1 MAKLVLDFEKS
12 DGTKMQ
18 ITDDDIV
25 SVSSLSQSASDTSTI
40 NYGSIAS
47 TGSIDIQD
55 KWNKLEDM
63 VLDGDIPASNA
74 NIDLIINNN
83 VLQSHISSDSSF
95 DNSSNELNITLTNK
109 IDEWDTLKYKGY
121 IYPNESRTLYQIL
134 EDVLIN
140 LGYTQSQIKH
150 STSSQIVYTGVDSNG
165 NKTTNVGPVS
175 EYLENIRVEYP
186 SIEYGKTYRQIINE
200 ICVVAQL
207 RCFIDDENNLKF
219 ISGRPLV
226 SELDTP
232 IEIPLSVVLD
242 DITGDLF
249 IKNKYDGVEIDE
261 TSVNDNV
268 DIETV
273 LYTWKDK
280 DEKFDSNT
288 TSDSDEKTTS
298 SLGISIY
305 SYVKV
310 TATYY
315 TGTIKLK
322 KKSGDNLEQVLS
334 VLDGVDSNGNPRIK
348 YNVNYT
354 HNTGGVNVVSTGEQF
369 FIIPNY
375 TSSYEGSGSLA
386 TYSSIS
392 TSVGS
397 TISASVNDETN
408 LKIIKFTSDDDYYY
422 ATFKVLV
429 GYTKINGSY
438 TQTPY
443 QLSGS
448 SESFEPKSVEVSV
461 YGNKRTI
468 TFNNSSAS
476 TENISEA
483 KTVANIQS
491 SSLLQDK
498 TTFDGKIKMS
508 EIIKHNILSDYENGT
523 RSLSFRTVCSDLY
536 DSEGNKVVDFK
547 NGEVVQ
553 NGNLIYLN
561 GDNSKIY
568 TIYSRDFI
576 YDGSPEVEL
585 MAELNK
591 ILYYYGLYKNGSMV
605 SGWDE
610 LLKTGKITTSRET
623 LTGKLVITG
632 ESIESGD
639 GDKLIVKNNVKTISS
654 SSFQDSILSEIV
666 LPDSV
671 TSIGSYAFSGSN
683 ISKIKLPNK
692 ITSIIGGTFNNCKNL
707 SEINFNNI
715 TSVTNYAFSGAG
727 VDSDKDILDL
737 SNLTSIGS
745 YSFGNGCNMVKNA
758 ILNSV
763 SSLSS
768 YAFHQNS
775 KIESAN
781 LELSSLN
788 SLSEYAF
795 SECTNLKYIILPD
808 PFSGSIGSATFKDC
822 SSMNHIYI
830 PRTTS
835 DIRGS
840 SPMSKFGSFYGCKNL
855 TIYTDME
862 NRFDISNATI
872 SNQYNCHATK
882 SNNIII
888 MYNDSN
894 GGQHSV
900 DVFTATLEGGQSYCF
915 GCDSDASFKIVAV
928 IDGVE
933 QADSPTFG
941 ANMKGYG
948 SFYISKSSKVTLRL
962 YGDSSH
968 YSGDIQRF
976 GNIIFTTGYPDSA
989 KNYKV
994 LMNWDSWWNVYDI
1007 TEENDFTYTYKGV
1020 NVKYGYTLDQYK
1032 SEVGID

>member
-18 ITDDDIV
+18 ITDDDIM

-63 VLDGDIPASNA
+63 VLDGEIPASNA
-74 NIDLIINNN
+74 SIDLIINNN

-95 DNSSNELNITLTNK
+95 DNASNELNITLTNK

-165 NKTTNVGPVS
+165 NKTTNVGTVS
-175 EYLENIRVEYP
+175 EYLENIIVEYP
-186 SIEYGKTYRQIINE
+186 SIEYGKTYREVINE

-249 IKNKYDGVEIDE
+249 VKNKYDGVEIDE
-261 TSVNDNV
+261 TNVNDNV

-280 DEKFDSNT
+280 DEKFNSNT

-298 SLGISIY
+298 SLGVSIY

-354 HNTGGVNVVSTGEQF
+354 HKTGGVNVVSTGEQF

-392 TSVGS
+392 TAVGS

-408 LKIIKFTSDDDYYY
+408 LKTIKFTSDDDYYY
-422 ATFKVLV
+422 VTFKVLV

-483 KTVANIQS
+483 KTVASIQS

-547 NGEVVQ
+547 NGEVLQ
-553 NGNLIYLN
+553 NGNLVYLK

-568 TIYSRDFI
+568 TVYSREFI
-576 YDGSPEVEL
+576 YDGSPETALMVES
-585 MAELNK
+585 NK
-591 ILYYYGLYKNGSMV
+591 IMPYYGAYNNEGVLLYS
-605 SGWDE
+605 WDE
-610 LLKTGKITTSRET
+610 LVKTGYIIVENGSIVNNTIILLTTDVE
-623 LTGKLVITG
+623 
-632 ESIESGD
+632 
-639 GDKLIVKNNVKTISS
+639 KLIIKNNIK
-654 SSFQDSILSEIV
+654 SIADGTSEKSAFRYSTFDEFV
-666 LPDSV
+666 FPESLK
-671 TSIGSYAFSGSN
+671 SIGSYAFN
-683 ISKIKLPNK
+683 EAFIKRINFTDK
-692 ITSIIGGTFNNCKNL
+692 VTDIGEYAFNNCKNVTEL
-707 SEINFNNI
+707 TIGESVKNIGKSAFYGCSKIKTINYNATRASDLDIGNKVFYRVGRDDSGVTVNIASNVTYIPERLFASTGGTSSNNPYI
-715 TSVTNYAFSGAG
+715 TSVNF
-727 VDSDKDILDL
+727 LD
-737 SNLTSIGS
+737 GS
-745 YSFGNGCNMVKNA
+745 KC
-758 ILNSV
+758 
-763 SSLSS
+763 
-768 YAFHQNS
+768 
-775 KIESAN
+775 
-781 LELSSLN
+781 
-788 SLSEYAF
+788 
-795 SECTNLKYIILPD
+795 
-808 PFSGSIGSATFKDC
+808 
-822 SSMNHIYI
+822 
-830 PRTTS
+830 
-835 DIRGS
+835 
-840 SPMSKFGSFYGCKNL
+840 
-855 TIYTDME
+855 
-862 NRFDISNATI
+862 
-872 SNQYNCHATK
+872 
-882 SNNIII
+882 
-888 MYNDSN
+888 
-894 GGQHSV
+894 
-900 DVFTATLEGGQSYCF
+900 
-915 GCDSDASFKIVAV
+915 
-928 IDGVE
+928 
-933 QADSPTFG
+933 
-941 ANMKGYG
+941 
-948 SFYISKSSKVTLRL
+948 
-962 YGDSSH
+962 
-968 YSGDIQRF
+968 
-976 GNIIFTTGYPDSA
+976 
-989 KNYKV
+989 
-994 LMNWDSWWNVYDI
+994 
-1007 TEENDFTYTYKGV
+1007 
-1020 NVKYGYTLDQYK
+1020 
-1032 SEVGID
+1032 